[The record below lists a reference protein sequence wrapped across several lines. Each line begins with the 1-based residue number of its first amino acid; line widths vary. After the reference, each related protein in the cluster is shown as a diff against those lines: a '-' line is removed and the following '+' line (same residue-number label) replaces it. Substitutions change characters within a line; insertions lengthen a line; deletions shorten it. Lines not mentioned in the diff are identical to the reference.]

1 MAVSTHVVSGSA
13 QGKQDEALRP
23 RVHELATHR
32 WADPHEAV
40 WTKQVLGALDEE
52 GQLALEYEVDL
63 LLILMRV
70 DASTLAGLEHDEV
83 HAE

>member
-40 WTKQVLGALDEE
+40 WSKQVLGALDDQ
-52 GQLALEYEVDL
+52 GQLALEYEIDL
-63 LLILMRV
+63 LLVLMRV
-70 DASTLAGLEHDEV
+70 DASPLAGLERDEV
-83 HAE
+83 HAK